1 MLLKVKQTSLMMK
14 KPKKFYKTGPWML
27 LDWDISILG
36 RRERLKVNNRQ
47 LSFNS
52 HQPYPKVPDRR
63 LYVCTM
69 EQLTLKNVNNCLNT
83 NIYSYLEASGG

>member
-1 MLLKVKQTSLMMK
+1 ML
-14 KPKKFYKTGPWML
+14 F
-27 LDWDISILG
+27 DWDISILG
-36 RRERLKVNNRQ
+36 RRERLKVNKRQ
-47 LSFNS
+47 FRFNF

-63 LYVCTM
+63 LYVGTM